1 MLFEESLATPLP
13 SSAEEVPSCLVQYLV
28 SNPFAVVLSLAK
40 LLPARS
46 LAPVVTLILYVVL
59 NERLSEGAN
68 VKVMLSELEGD
79 EDICIQ
85 LELSLGD
92 TCRAP
97 EQVVF
102 DVLVLMLS
110 IASENVTEMDEETEV
125 MLSEFDG
132 EVEVTVG
139 AVVSIVNELI
149 LSVTASF
156 DAVSVTVNLQSE

>member
-1 MLFEESLATPLP
+1 M
-13 SSAEEVPSCLVQYLV
+13 
-28 SNPFAVVLSLAK
+28 
-40 LLPARS
+40 
-46 LAPVVTLILYVVL
+46 L
-59 NERLSEGAN
+59 NERLSEGTN
-68 VKVMLSELEGD
+68 VNVLLSDELEGD
-79 EDICIQ
+79 EADICIQ
-85 LELSLGD
+85 LLKSFDDKTIEF
-92 TCRAP
+92 P

-102 DVLVLMLS
+102 AVLVLMLS

-156 DAVSVTVNLQSE
+156 DASSVTVIVQLL